1 MEKKMSRQMS
11 QDKRLGWMTLGTFVP
26 VFVVSWVAG
35 IAAGLAARQVG
46 LLLHL
51 SEPVGHTLSFV
62 GITAARL
69 VVWVPAARLVLKRR
83 RRNLAFGLHRGWW
96 IDLLGGV
103 GITALAIGLVFIVGE
118 RLGWLTVEGWI
129 WHAMPLD
136 GWLGKVWVSLVIN
149 TLVALGEELIFRA
162 YLLTGLQAAWGCSKA
177 LVIMLLVFGLV
188 HLPAYS
194 EQGMQSLALIYAL
207 GLAAMIGAALGLIY
221 LRTGSLWMPI
231 GIHLAWNLVENDVLN
246 LPADLGNPN
255 LIGALTRLQGPFALA
270 GNYGNALVLDTL
282 AFIILCAAVWLWFRR
297 PTDNLQQTCTAM
309 GA

>member
-1 MEKKMSRQMS
+1 MSPQMS
-11 QDKRLGWMTLGTFVP
+11 QDKRLGWMILGTFVP
-26 VFVVSWVAG
+26 VFMVSWVGG
-35 IAAGLAARQVG
+35 IAAGLATRQIG

-69 VVWVPAARLVLKRR
+69 TVWVPATHLVLKRR
-83 RRNLAFGLHRGWW
+83 LRNLAFRLHRGWW
-96 IDLLGGV
+96 MDLLGGA
-103 GITALAIGLVFIVGE
+103 GITASAMGLVFIVSE
-118 RLGWLTVEGWI
+118 RLGWLTVEGWA
-129 WHAMPLD
+129 WRTMPLED
-136 GWLGKVWVSLVIN
+136 WLGKVWVSLVIN

-162 YLLTGLQAAWGCSKA
+162 YLLTGLQAAWGRGKA

-194 EQGMQSLALIYAL
+194 EQGMQPLALIYAL
-207 GLAAMIGAALGLIY
+207 GLAAAIGAALGLIY

-270 GNYGNALVLDTL
+270 GNTGNALVLDTL
-282 AFIILCAAVWLWFRR
+282 AFVILCAAVWLWLRR
-297 PTDNLQQTCTAM
+297 ATDKLQQTCTAV

>member
-1 MEKKMSRQMS
+1 MNDGMPQG
-11 QDKRLGWMTLGTFVP
+11 KRLGWMTLGVFVP
-26 VFVVSWVAG
+26 VFVVSWIAG
-35 IAAGLAARQVG
+35 IAAGLATRQIG

-69 VVWVPAARLVLKRR
+69 IVWVPTTHVVFKRR
-83 RRNLAFGLHRGWW
+83 LRDLAFRLHRGWW
-96 IDLLGGV
+96 ADLLGGI
-103 GITALAIGLVFIVGE
+103 GITALSIGLVFIVSE
-118 RLGWLTVEGWI
+118 RLGWLIVEGWA
-129 WHAMPLD
+129 WQTTPLGD
-136 GWLGKVWVSLVIN
+136 WLGKVWVSLVIN

-162 YLLTGLQAAWGCSKA
+162 YLLTGLQVTWGHGKA
-177 LVIMLLVFGLV
+177 LVIMMLVFGLA

-194 EQGMQSLALIYAL
+194 EQGMQSLTLVCAL
-207 GLAAMIGAALGLIY
+207 GLAAVIGAVLGLIY

-246 LPADLGNPN
+246 LPADLANPN
-255 LIGALTRLQGPFALA
+255 LIGAITRLQGPFALA

-282 AFIILCAAVWLWFRR
+282 AFIILCAAAWLWLRR
-297 PTDNLQQTCTAM
+297 PADNLQQTYAM